1 MPGPPRRRGSALV
14 CRSHREDPHPS
25 PPRFESSLLPSRS
38 RVAARKNFHT
48 AWAICDSVG
57 IGEYVCGAIPE
68 LAWNLDN
75 IPVLPGQARNLVLPD
90 LPADCGDGVAKV
102 AVRLGVP
109 GGGSWSEWHSG
120 CQVVRAEGNER
131 EQTKQS
137 RSGAHDREVGPLAL
151 GFDAKMVAAF
161 LERDLELPARD
172 EPLEDI
178 DRSGSEIGAEEGL
191 RCKLAARI
199 AGQHPSDGH
208 GGEAAVVP
216 DRGAGGDLDET
227 IGAAV
232 PESDGVTL
240 PDGIGVLQDLA
251 ERG

>member
-1 MPGPPRRRGSALV
+1 M
-14 CRSHREDPHPS
+14 
-25 PPRFESSLLPSRS
+25 
-38 RVAARKNFHT
+38 
-48 AWAICDSVG
+48 
-57 IGEYVCGAIPE
+57 
-68 LAWNLDN
+68 
-75 IPVLPGQARNLVLPD
+75 PD
-90 LPADCGDGVAKV
+90 LPADCGDGIAEG

-109 GGGSWSEWHSG
+109 GGGSWSEWQSG
-120 CQVVRAEGNER
+120 WQVVRPEGNER

-151 GFDAKMVAAF
+151 GFDAKMGAAF

-178 DRSGSEIGAEEGL
+178 DRSGIEIGAEEGL

-199 AGQHPSDGH
+199 ADQQPSDGH
-208 GGEAAVVP
+208 GGQAAVVP

-232 PESDGVTL
+232 PERDGVAL
-240 PDGIGVLQDLA
+240 PDGIGVL
-251 ERG
+251 